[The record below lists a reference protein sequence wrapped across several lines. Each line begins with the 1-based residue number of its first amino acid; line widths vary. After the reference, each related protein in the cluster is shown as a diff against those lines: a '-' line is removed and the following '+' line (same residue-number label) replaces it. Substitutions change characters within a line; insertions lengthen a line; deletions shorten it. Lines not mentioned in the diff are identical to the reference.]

1 MGRCGMWVES
11 GDGRGDAFL
20 VRIRAANDCG
30 MEDWI
35 VGDRFALSS

>member
-1 MGRCGMWVES
+1 MREEVGGATELVIGAEFLMG
-11 GDGRGDAFL
+11 
-20 VRIRAANDCG
+20 IRKANERE